1 MSIKQK
7 ISANASVPGLL
18 MALVASVVS
27 IQLCAAE
34 VQQARLLVGIVVDGL
49 DTDYLDLL
57 RERFGEGGFRRLER
71 EAAFIPSA
79 DFGPGLDATAATRS
93 RHRLP
98 TAMMLFSSASSR
110 KRRSIRPSL
119 WPVTLQKPE

>member
-1 MSIKQK
+1 
-7 ISANASVPGLL
+7 

-79 DFGPGLDATAATRS
+79 DFGPGLDATAATATLMTGAAPSVSGIAANTRYD
-93 RHRLP
+93 RDQLLE
-98 TAMMLFSSASSR
+98 TAVFADREILGNFTSAGY
-110 KRRSIRPSL
+110 
-119 WPVTLQKPE
+119 